1 MCIRDRLLGLLI
13 LVFRQLGHRFSY
25 NVIFATAAIG
35 TVASNLYMLTQL
47 RLRLLRTT
55 LLLVF
60 LFHVVTDMPTL
71 NIFHWNAAVAVASAV
86 VFTFLAPW
94 LCRLYT
100 TTATPLSLLLLLH
113 SYLYAPFAVASK
125 LMLTA

>member
-1 MCIRDRLLGLLI
+1 MLLVLLLLQLLLLGLLI

-60 LFHVVTDMPTL
+60 LFHVVTDCRRGTFSTGMP
-71 NIFHWNAAVAVASAV
+71 
-86 VFTFLAPW
+86 
-94 LCRLYT
+94 
-100 TTATPLSLLLLLH
+100 LLLLL
-113 SYLYAPFAVASK
+113 L
-125 LMLTA
+125 L